1 MSRTE
6 KIIFG
11 ILIAAILLLIF
22 MIVRAVK
29 NKKEDHVY
37 DKFERT
43 KLAYPAP
50 LTSTHTSTHTSTSP
64 HTSTYA
70 TYTMP
75 VSPTTYAKYTTHAT
89 HATPATPVTSV
100 TSTVNRN
107 IQRANNGYTRHTVQ
121 DRLHRVIANIQRQI
135 YENNDNGTHIIIHNM
150 HADAGMHPNDGMHA
164 QNHDESDTENDSDND
179 ANTNVNTV
187 HRSRNPSEFFDEI
200 QRNNHDNDSQNVHNT
215 QINVSL
221 AKKYDRL
228 YELHIQQNKDLY
240 DALPNLELNFD
251 DIQEM
256 KISSTMREI
265 RQFAEAHISDKYPDI
280 NNVEQTRCANM
291 EREKITSVLNE
302 IQKGNTITSI
312 SNAVDENGS
321 RIPISEDWILTL
333 AWEHIHSHDN
343 IPVQKNLQEALYDQ
357 LIDATYTFSSGSI
370 ANDILRLF
378 FGNNFIN
385 DGNTTRLVIQ
395 PVCIN
400 GRVGRI
406 LSSFTLID
414 TDPIL
419 AEPEK
424 DDKEIANEAYTKAN
438 RILEEE
444 LNKFIINIPDSP
456 ETRIRDL
463 YSKDDS
469 DLTDNERTIVTDF
482 SNHVRKVV
490 AETLHKE
497 YEHLID
503 EKLLVNIVNNSVS
516 VM

>member
-22 MIVRAVK
+22 MIVRSIK
-29 NKKEDHVY
+29 TKKEDHIY
-37 DKFERT
+37 EKFAQT
-43 KLAYPAP
+43 KMTYPRFPGYPEHPQHTISHA
-50 LTSTHTSTHTSTSP
+50 STTLNT
-64 HTSTYA
+64 
-70 TYTMP
+70 
-75 VSPTTYAKYTTHAT
+75 PTQKAI
-89 HATPATPVTSV
+89 
-100 TSTVNRN
+100 TV
-107 IQRANNGYTRHTVQ
+107 H
-121 DRLHRVIANIQRQI
+121 DRLHRVLMNMQRQI
-135 YENNDNGTHIIIHNM
+135 YDNHNNSMHIFVRNM
-150 HADAGMHPNDGMHA
+150 HVGAGIDTVEEAVEAGDTAETVDAYAAVADVDVDTAAADGGIEENAGNDTIGVDVSSESGFRTR
-164 QNHDESDTENDSDND
+164 QIIRNHDE
-179 ANTNVNTV
+179 
-187 HRSRNPSEFFDEI
+187 FFDNI
-200 QRNNHDNDSQNVHNT
+200 QRNNHNNDSQNVHNT

-240 DALPNLELNFD
+240 DALPNLELIFD

-256 KISSTMREI
+256 KIISTMREI
-265 RQFAEAHISDKYPDI
+265 RQFAEAHISSKYTDV
-280 NNVEQTRCANM
+280 NNVEQMKYAST
-291 EREKITSVLNE
+291 EREKIMCVLNE

-343 IPVQKNLQEALYDQ
+343 IPVLKNLQEALYDQ

-370 ANDILRLF
+370 ADDILRLF
-378 FGNNFIN
+378 FGNNFTN
-385 DGNTTRLVIQ
+385 GGNTTRVVIQ

-406 LSSFTLID
+406 LSAFTLID

-438 RILEEE
+438 HILEEE
-444 LNKFIINIPDSP
+444 LSTFTINIPEYP
-456 ETRIRDL
+456 ETSIRDL

-469 DLTDNERTIVTDF
+469 DLTDSERVIVTDF
-482 SNHVRKVV
+482 SNHVKKVV

-497 YEHLID
+497 YKHLID
-503 EKLLVNIVNNSVS
+503 EKLLVTIVNNSVS